1 MEESPSHGEHNLG
14 NVKTHLQYLYAL
26 NAMIFATMTETIY
39 LEFHFTKE
47 SGAGQGGD
55 HGRSPGN
62 IAWDTPTDYLWPKE
76 EPVEGFYLDYYTKM
90 HWGGYRSLP
99 PWDPNIPFQRAV
111 VYSLPP
117 NSWGRCEISI
127 MVLTGIS
134 HPAFVFPRLKEGGN
148 YIYEWIMQDCTIADP
163 HCISIIE
170 DINSHLRI
178 TALGRKPAHPSVSSR
193 HFRECILE
201 SNGEILLVFLISC
214 NSINIVDDVE
224 VFQLDIGT
232 LLWVKMQKLGDR
244 TLILG
249 SNCSMSV
256 SASKLGCRRDC
267 VYFSH
272 HRDTVEGWWVYDFER
287 GRKLCLK

>member
-1 MEESPSHGEHNLG
+1 MQDINYGGVTKSWRAQPRQCNNSPAIPLR
-14 NVKTHLQYLYAL
+14 
-26 NAMIFATMTETIY
+26 
-39 LEFHFTKE
+39 LERNDIRNDDRNYKFRISFHKGKWCWPGRRPWQE
-47 SGAGQGGD
+47 PWKHCVGYSDGLLVAKGG
-55 HGRSPGN
+55 
-62 IAWDTPTDYLWPKE
+62 
-76 EPVEGFYLDYYTKM
+76 PVEGFYLDYCTKM

-99 PWDPNIPFQRAV
+99 PWNPNIPFQRAV

-163 HCISIIE
+163 HCTSSKSDKRNFMQFTNAIGHKGKFYALSLQGTLAVIE

-178 TALGRKPAHPSVSSR
+178 TALGRKPALPSVSSR

-232 LLWVKMQKLGDR
+232 FL
-244 TLILG
+244 
-249 SNCSMSV
+249 
-256 SASKLGCRRDC
+256 
-267 VYFSH
+267 
-272 HRDTVEGWWVYDFER
+272 
-287 GRKLCLK
+287 